1 MTDHDNLSRNF
12 IDTLISLKP
21 EANRESITLG
31 DLLDRLDERAFG
43 LMILL
48 LTIPCL
54 VPGLP
59 GAQLIAIPIIL
70 LAGQMAMGRT
80 ELWLPQRVLA
90 ASVKA
95 SWITAIADFA
105 DKRLRWTT
113 RLSRPRLTFAVSGFG
128 ERLVAGAMMLA
139 AITIALPIT
148 NTIPSLAITLA
159 SVGLIQRDGLFAGA
173 GAILAVGWLSALII
187 LIVGLVTGA
196 SFAVG
201 FVSEHFPWLAGLFS

>member
-21 EANRESITLG
+21 EANQESITLG

-70 LAGQMAMGRT
+70 LAGQMALGRT
-80 ELWLPQRVLA
+80 EPWLPQKVLA

-128 ERLVAGAMMLA
+128 ERLVAVAMMLA

-173 GAILAVGWLSALII
+173 GAILAVGWLSALVI

-201 FVSEHFPWLAGLFS
+201 FVREHFPWLAGLFS